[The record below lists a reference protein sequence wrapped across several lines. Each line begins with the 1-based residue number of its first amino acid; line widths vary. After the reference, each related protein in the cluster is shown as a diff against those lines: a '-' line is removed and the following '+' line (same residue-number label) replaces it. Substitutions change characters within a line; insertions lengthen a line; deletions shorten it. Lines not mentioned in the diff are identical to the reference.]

1 MEGNN
6 SSRVSLI
13 DLGDPGKLT
22 IKQDPLVPAICLDR
36 MAVGTYFREMD
47 LILSPNPGKTLSQT
61 AFVASGVTS
70 LGAGPVPPVVKTR
83 EQPRSS
89 LKCIK
94 ASDMSSILSGTSFL

>member
-36 MAVGTYFREMD
+36 MAVGTYFREMG
-47 LILSPNPGKTLSQT
+47 LILSPLSLIHI
-61 AFVASGVTS
+61 SE
-70 LGAGPVPPVVKTR
+70 PTR
-83 EQPRSS
+83 P
-89 LKCIK
+89 
-94 ASDMSSILSGTSFL
+94 